1 METRLLDGKKVAAQ
15 ITSELSHEIR
25 ALMSGGVV
33 PGLATVL
40 VGDNPASRFYV
51 ASKTRACRELGMHSE
66 AVELPEETTTEEL
79 LAVVHRLNET
89 DRIDAIL
96 VQMPL
101 PSHIDT
107 ERTLMAVRPDKDVDG
122 FHPVNTG
129 KLCSGNPGL
138 VPCTPQGIMELLFRE
153 GIPLRG
159 TEAVVVGRSNIVG
172 KPMFFL
178 LLQEHATVT
187 VCHSRTRDLPRVCRR
202 ADILVAAVGRP
213 ALLTRDYIKK
223 GAVVVDVGV
232 NLLRDRDEVI
242 CLFGDGS
249 RKLAAFRQKGFRA
262 GGRRPPPGLAGMGLG
277 GDAGAG
283 WSRPLD
289 HRTLDEEYGSSL
301 QATARESRPGLEI
314 DSWGNHERDQEDHWT
329 LGHRRLSAASGRFRR
344 FR

>member
-15 ITSELSHEIR
+15 IKSELLQEIR
-25 ALMSGGVV
+25 TLTSGGVV

-51 ASKTRACRELGMHSE
+51 ASKTRACRELGMHSR
-66 AVELPEETTTEEL
+66 AVELPAETTTEEL

-129 KLCSGNPGL
+129 RLCSGNPGL

-153 GIPLRG
+153 GTPLRG
-159 TEAVVVGRSNIVG
+159 ADAVVVGRSNIVG

-213 ALLTRDYIKK
+213 ALITRDYIKK
-223 GAVVVDVGV
+223 GAIVVDVGV

-242 CLFGDGS
+242 RLFGDGS
-249 RKLAAFRQKGFRA
+249 RKLAAFDKRGSVLVGDVHPQAAPGWAAAVTPVPGGVGPLTIALLMKNTVRACRQRRGKA
-262 GGRRPPPGLAGMGLG
+262 GTV
-277 GDAGAG
+277 
-283 WSRPLD
+283 S
-289 HRTLDEEYGSSL
+289 
-301 QATARESRPGLEI
+301 ESIVGE
-314 DSWGNHERDQEDHWT
+314 S
-329 LGHRRLSAASGRFRR
+329 
-344 FR
+344 

>member
-15 ITSELSHEIR
+15 IKSELSQEIR
-25 ALMSGGVV
+25 TLRAEDVI

-40 VGDNPASRFYV
+40 VGGNAASRFYV
-51 ASKTRACRELGMHSE
+51 ASKVRACRELGMHSE
-66 AVELPEETTTEEL
+66 AVELPEETTTGEL
-79 LAVVHRLNET
+79 LAVVHRLNES

-107 ERTLMAVRPDKDVDG
+107 QRTLLAVRPDKDVDG

-129 KLCSGNPGL
+129 RLCAGNPGL
-138 VPCTPQGIMELLFRE
+138 VPCTPLGIMELLFRE

-159 TEAVVVGRSNIVG
+159 AEAVVVGRSNIVG

-202 ADILVAAVGRP
+202 ADILIAAVGRP
-213 ALLTRDYIKK
+213 ALLTRNYIKK

-232 NLLRDRDEVI
+232 NLLRDRKEVLR
-242 CLFGDGS
+242 LFGDGS
-249 RKLAAFRQKGFRA
+249 RKLTAFDKRGSVLVGDVHPQASPGWAAAVTPVPGGVGPLTIALLMKNTVRACRQ
-262 GGRRPPPGLAGMGLG
+262 RRGKV
-277 GDAGAG
+277 GA
-283 WSRPLD
+283 
-289 HRTLDEEYGSSL
+289 
-301 QATARESRPGLEI
+301 
-314 DSWGNHERDQEDHWT
+314 
-329 LGHRRLSAASGRFRR
+329 LSQ
-344 FR
+344 

>member
-15 ITSELSHEIR
+15 IKSELSQEIR
-25 ALMSGGVV
+25 TLRAEDVI

-40 VGDNPASRFYV
+40 VGGNPASGFYV
-51 ASKTRACRELGMHSE
+51 ASKIRACRELGMHSE
-66 AVELPEETTTEEL
+66 AVELPAEATTEEL
-79 LAVVHRLNET
+79 LAVVNRLNES

-107 ERTLMAVRPDKDVDG
+107 QRTLLAVRPDKDVDG

-129 KLCSGNPGL
+129 RLCSGNPGL
-138 VPCTPQGIMELLFRE
+138 APCTPQGIMELLFRE

-159 TEAVVVGRSNIVG
+159 AEAVVVGRSNIVG

-202 ADILVAAVGRP
+202 ADILIAAVGRP
-213 ALLTRDYIKK
+213 ALLTRNYIKK

-232 NLLRDRDEVI
+232 NLLRDRNEVLR
-242 CLFGDGS
+242 LFGDGS
-249 RKLAAFRQKGFRA
+249 RKLTAFDKRGSVLVGDVHPQASPGWAVAVTPVPGGVGPLTIALLMKNTVRA
-262 GGRRPPPGLAGMGLG
+262 CRERRGTVGTV
-277 GDAGAG
+277 
-283 WSRPLD
+283 S
-289 HRTLDEEYGSSL
+289 
-301 QATARESRPGLEI
+301 Q
-314 DSWGNHERDQEDHWT
+314 
-329 LGHRRLSAASGRFRR
+329 
-344 FR
+344 